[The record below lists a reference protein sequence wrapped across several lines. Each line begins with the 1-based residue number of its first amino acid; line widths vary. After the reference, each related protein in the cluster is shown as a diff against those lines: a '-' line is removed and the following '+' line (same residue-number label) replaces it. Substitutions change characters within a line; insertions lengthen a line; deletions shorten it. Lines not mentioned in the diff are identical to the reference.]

1 MAPGRHKTTMDTGP
15 LMRKR
20 ITPAVTLLSIMIML
34 SLPGG
39 ASASAPPVISSQA
52 KAANA
57 AFLAY
62 APPPAST
69 GAMCLVDTGVD
80 PTPDTSPT
88 LAYATALDGGS
99 PNDND
104 PEGHGTLMAILAGGQ
119 GHGLRG
125 IWPQIKIV
133 SVRATSTPAP
143 GQAPTYQYE
152 NYVEGLQKC
161 LEHSALH
168 IKTVN
173 LSLSSTIPPT
183 PDQSQKFAQ
192 TLNELISRGIAVVAA
207 AGNAT
212 GKVQYPGAE
221 PGVLSVGA
229 GAIAGGRCAFSA
241 SEGVGLFA
249 PGCELDFADPFK
261 DEYVPTEY
269 VQGTSDASV
278 ITAAALTAL
287 MSYAPTLTV
296 AQVENLLVT
305 TAVNG
310 HLNVAGAFEA
320 AGLGTIVS
328 RGNTGIPPEP
338 TPANT
343 VSPADTNKT
352 RIPTAAIR
360 GLTWRHGILVLQLRT
375 LPKGARVHL
384 QAIYLKRKTR
394 SAVSAT
400 RTLRLRCPRPNQVKI
415 WITEGRYTSLTSKI
429 PLGHHTST
437 HHRGGPR
444 AKGFSRKKK

>member
-1 MAPGRHKTTMDTGP
+1 MDASA
-15 LMRKR
+15 LMRAR
-20 ITPAVTLLSIMIML
+20 ITTTAVMVSVVALSSPA
-34 SLPGG
+34 G
-39 ASASAPPVISSQA
+39 AAALASPAITSQA
-52 KAANA
+52 QAANA

-62 APPPAST
+62 APPPASA

-104 PEGHGTLMAILAGGQ
+104 PEGHGTLLAILAGGQ

-133 SVRATSTPAP
+133 SIRATSPAGP

-152 NYVEGLQKC
+152 NYVQGLTAC
-161 LEHSALH
+161 LQQSKHD

-183 PDQSQKFAQ
+183 PNQSSEFAQ
-192 TLNELISRGIAVVAA
+192 VVRELTSRGIAIVAA
-207 AGNAT
+207 AGNAP

-229 GAIAGGRCAFSA
+229 ATSTGGTCSFSA

-261 DEYVPTEY
+261 DEYEPAEY

-296 AQVENLLVT
+296 AQAENLLVT
-305 TAVNG
+305 TAVSG

-320 AGLGTIVS
+320 AGLGSVVAA
-328 RGNTGIPPEP
+328 GNAAIPPEP
-338 TPANT
+338 APAGR
-343 VSPADTNKT
+343 VPPARVTHRNIHNAK
-352 RIPTAAIR
+352 
-360 GLTWRHGILVLQLRT
+360 RHGKKRHG
-375 LPKGARVHL
+375 KK
-384 QAIYLKRKTR
+384 KRKKR
-394 SAVSAT
+394 KRRKRV
-400 RTLRLRCPRPNQVKI
+400 RPR
-415 WITEGRYTSLTSKI
+415 
-429 PLGHHTST
+429 
-437 HHRGGPR
+437 
-444 AKGFSRKKK
+444 

>member
-1 MAPGRHKTTMDTGP
+1 MAAGAM
-15 LMRKR
+15 MRAK
-20 ITPAVTLLSIMIML
+20 IIAAVMACSSLIAL
-34 SLPGG
+34 SLPAG
-39 ASASAPPVISSQA
+39 AAAVAPPVVSSQA
-52 KAANA
+52 QAANA

-62 APPPAST
+62 APPPPSA
-69 GAMCLVDTGVD
+69 GAMCLVDTGVN

-104 PEGHGTLMAILAGGQ
+104 PEGHGTLLAILAGGQ

-133 SVRATSTPAP
+133 SIRATSSPVP

-152 NYVEGLQKC
+152 NYVQGLTAC
-161 LEHSALH
+161 LQQSKYD

-183 PDQSQKFAQ
+183 PNQSSEFAQ
-192 TLNELISRGIAVVAA
+192 VVRELTSRGIAILAA
-207 AGNAT
+207 AGNAP

-221 PGVLSVGA
+221 SGVLSVGA
-229 GAIAGGRCAFSA
+229 GTSTGGTCSFSA

-261 DEYVPTEY
+261 DEYEPTEY

-278 ITAAALTAL
+278 IAAAALTAL

-296 AQVENLLVT
+296 AQAENLLVT
-305 TAVNG
+305 TAVSG

-320 AGLGTIVS
+320 AGLGSVVAA
-328 RGNTGIPPEP
+328 GNAAIPPEP
-338 TPANT
+338 SAAGPATP
-343 VSPADTNKT
+343 SKT
-352 RIPTAAIR
+352 GT
-360 GLTWRHGILVLQLRT
+360 
-375 LPKGARVHL
+375 PKQKVH
-384 QAIYLKRKTR
+384 
-394 SAVSAT
+394 
-400 RTLRLRCPRPNQVKI
+400 
-415 WITEGRYTSLTSKI
+415 
-429 PLGHHTST
+429 
-437 HHRGGPR
+437 R
-444 AKGFSRKKK
+444 AKTKHHKKKGKRRKKKRGRGRRKGKKR